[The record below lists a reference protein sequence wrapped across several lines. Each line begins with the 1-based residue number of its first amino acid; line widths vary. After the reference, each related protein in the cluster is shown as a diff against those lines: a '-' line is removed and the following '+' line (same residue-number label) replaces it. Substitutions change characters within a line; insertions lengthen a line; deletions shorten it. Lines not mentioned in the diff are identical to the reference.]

1 MGGFKNHRPNAH
13 YLSTHTPRSVKAL
26 LKRADKAD
34 VKAPVTSSRSRMVIK
49 VIKVPVN
56 IKLHF
61 ILFKLHGLYQVH
73 LAYL

>member
-1 MGGFKNHRPNAH
+1 MVNVPEASS
-13 YLSTHTPRSVKAL
+13 L
-26 LKRADKAD
+26 
-34 VKAPVTSSRSRMVIK
+34 SSRVIK

-73 LAYL
+73 LAYLKAGTNFFYLLLVGKTYR